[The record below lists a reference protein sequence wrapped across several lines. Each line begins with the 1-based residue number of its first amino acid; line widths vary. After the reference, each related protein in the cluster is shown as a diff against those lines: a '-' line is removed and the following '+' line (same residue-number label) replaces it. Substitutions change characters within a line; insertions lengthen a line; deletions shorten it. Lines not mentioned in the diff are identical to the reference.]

1 MEIRYRSKMNTP
13 KTDQKNEQKETHAPE
28 WNRAREA
35 LLHLEKRTIPPVP
48 ENFAVWYRY
57 CLRNLPAL
65 MQEIDRRAT
74 LKQPFDDSFNHHLY
88 QHYIT
93 SGDEML
99 QQSKM
104 VRSTQEMLNDALSVI
119 NGIIMEAD
127 VQNASIQ
134 GKLDE
139 IIDGGNTNDL
149 NTILDALVTVAV
161 EMKKTSV
168 DMRTS
173 LSESR
178 QEVDGLKKSLAEIS
192 VEAQRDFLTGLY
204 NRKALDAQMMM
215 LMAEAKEEGKPLCLL
230 VADVDH
236 FKKFNDSYG
245 HLIGDEV
252 LKMVSKIFTQTL
264 KGRDVVARFGGEEF
278 VILLPSTNIGGAMAV
293 AETIRA
299 TIGSKEL
306 QHRGTGQSFGCVTVS
321 MGVAAFRAG
330 EDSASTWLERG
341 DEALYRSKRS
351 GRNKVTQETLGG
363 A

>member
-1 MEIRYRSKMNTP
+1 MNATKMD
-13 KTDQKNEQKETHAPE
+13 KKEKHSTE
-28 WNRAREA
+28 WNHAREA
-35 LLHLEKRTIPPVP
+35 LLHLEKRTIAPVP

-65 MQEIDRRAT
+65 MNEIDRRAT
-74 LKQPFDDSFNHHLY
+74 LKQPFDESFNHHLY

-93 SGDEML
+93 SNDEMV
-99 QQSKM
+99 QHTKM
-104 VRSTQEMLNDALSVI
+104 VTTTQEMLNDALSVI
-119 NGIIMEAD
+119 NGILTEAD

-139 IIDGGNTNDL
+139 IIEGENSNDL

-161 EMKKTSV
+161 EMKRTSV

-192 VEAQRDFLTGLY
+192 IEAQRDFLTGLY
-204 NRKALDAQMMM
+204 NRKALDAQMMT
-215 LMAEAKEEGKPLCLL
+215 LMQEAKQEGKPLCLL
-230 VADVDH
+230 VIDVDH

-252 LKMVSKIFTQTL
+252 LKMVAKILTQTL

-278 VILLPSTNIGGAMAV
+278 VILLPATNIGGAMAV
-293 AETIRA
+293 AENIRSLIA
-299 TIGSKEL
+299 SKEL

-321 MGVAAFRAG
+321 IGVAGYREA
-330 EDSASTWLERG
+330 EDSAVSWLERG

-351 GRNKVTQETLGG
+351 GRNRVTQETLGG
-363 A
+363 K